1 MDLIDRFIEYDK
13 ALMVRINNEWHHPV
27 LDILFQHIRETYF
40 WMPVYLFFIVFAALN
55 FGKRGW
61 LWIIAAVLTIAI
73 TDQVSS
79 NLIKN
84 NIMRL
89 RPCRDPEIA
98 DQIRFFIRYCPR
110 SSSFTSSH
118 ATNHFGFAS
127 FVVLTLR
134 KFTGPWINTLLL
146 FAAAVSYG
154 QVYVGVHYPLDVC
167 CGAIIGASIGYGM
180 SIIFNKKIGLPAFAR
195 S

>member
-1 MDLIDRFIEYDK
+1 MDLIDRLIEYDK

-61 LWIIAAVLTIAI
+61 LWILAAVLTIAI

-98 DQIRFFIRYCPR
+98 DQIRFFIKYCPR

-127 FVVLTLR
+127 FIVLTLR
-134 KFTGPWINTLLL
+134 NFTGPWINILIL
-146 FAAAVSYG
+146 FAATVSYA

-167 CGAIIGASIGYGM
+167 CGAIIGSSIGYGM